1 MSLQKFR
8 DTRARTKRAAIVE
21 AASRLFAERGFREVS
36 TATLAAE
43 AGVSTA
49 TLYRYFADKESLFGA
64 VVDSLISNVIQV
76 SADKPHASEDRILE
90 LSLRYAYLLSD
101 PVVVGLIRAVVAD
114 RQNSS
119 AFRDRLEVHGNEIFA
134 NEFDSE
140 ITALLDERNPDEA
153 SNALQASIEL
163 RGALEHN
170 TLLPELLF
178 CEQPY
183 GGDLEAMVDRTLVSW
198 RKRWT
203 TGQ

>member
-1 MSLQKFR
+1 MSLQEFR